1 MKGRKAV
8 PTKIKQLRG
17 TLRSCRVNRDEP
29 KPSVVDISMPP
40 NWLGNHGRAEWKRV
54 VRSLPAGVITG
65 VDLAVFETYCATYQ
79 EWREA
84 VGRIAE
90 NGTEAVTARGESRA
104 SPDVILARNARRDL
118 VRLATELGVTPASRS
133 KVHAAP
139 SSLEGPSKVAEIIG
153 F

>member
-1 MKGRKAV
+1 
-8 PTKIKQLRG
+8 
-17 TLRSCRVNRDEP
+17 
-29 KPSVVDISMPP
+29 
-40 NWLGNHGRAEWKRV
+40 
-54 VRSLPAGVITG
+54 
-65 VDLAVFETYCATYQ
+65 LAVFETYCATYQ